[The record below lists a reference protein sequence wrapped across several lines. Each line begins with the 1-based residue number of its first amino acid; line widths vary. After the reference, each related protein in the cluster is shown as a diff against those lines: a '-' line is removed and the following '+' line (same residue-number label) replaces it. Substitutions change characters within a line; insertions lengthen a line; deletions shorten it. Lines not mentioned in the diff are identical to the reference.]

1 MDNVFLMLE
10 SVKSDHRNHHKLFS
24 SIKKEL
30 RETFSHLVQ
39 FIGGP
44 VPGPHLLF
52 LLFPSVNIMSIFAK
66 SKVSSVCLIQYNYT
80 RPDYILVL
88 EE

>member
-10 SVKSDHRNHHKLFS
+10 SVKSDHRHHHKLFS

-30 RETFSHLVQ
+30 RETFSHFVQ
-39 FIGGP
+39 FM
-44 VPGPHLLF
+44 
-52 LLFPSVNIMSIFAK
+52 NIMSIFAK

-80 RPDYILVL
+80 GPDYILVL